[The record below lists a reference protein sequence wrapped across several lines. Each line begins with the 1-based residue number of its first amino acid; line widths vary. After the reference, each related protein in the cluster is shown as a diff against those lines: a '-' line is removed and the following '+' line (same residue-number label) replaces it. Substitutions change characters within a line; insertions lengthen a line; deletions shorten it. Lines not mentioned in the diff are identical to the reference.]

1 MLRSL
6 KLTNFTAFAEAN
18 LRFSAG
24 LNVFVG
30 ENGVGKTHL
39 LKLPYAVMALS
50 AEEGR
55 RNSGGPTKALLQR
68 RIADK
73 LVSVMRPESLGRLAR
88 RKRGRQRCEVDARF
102 AAPPQRIAFHF
113 ATQSKSEV
121 VVETAPSTWLE
132 QAPVFLPTRELLSIY
147 PGFSALYDSR
157 HLEFEETWRDTCQ
170 LLGSPTIK
178 GPREANARELLTP
191 LEDLMDGRLLLDRNG
206 RFYLHSPTGTMEMP
220 LVAEGVRKLGMLA
233 RLIATGALASGG
245 CLFWDEPETNLNPKL
260 MRGVAEAILQVC
272 AQGMQV
278 FVATHSL
285 FLLREFEVLLGRGAY
300 ADAARRYFAL
310 SPPRT
315 HSSDTSDGV
324 TVMQGE
330 QLEDVDPLT
339 LLDEDL
345 EHADRE
351 AEAGAG
357 LPWSRRRCR
366 EPSAGH
372 PHRGRLPSSTSATRW
387 RLATCF
393 ASSKA

>member
-6 KLTNFTAFAEAN
+6 KLTNFTAFTEAD
-18 LRFSAG
+18 LRFSKG
-24 LNVFVG
+24 LNVFIG

-55 RNSGGPTKALLQR
+55 RNTSGPTKALLQR

-88 RKRGRQRCEVDARF
+88 RKRGRQRCEVHVRLAGAR
-102 AAPPQRIAFHF
+102 QRIAFNF

-121 VVETAPSTWLE
+121 GVETAPSKWLE

-170 LLGSPTIK
+170 LLGSPTVK
-178 GPREANARELLTP
+178 GPREAKTRELLAP

-206 RFYLHSPTGTMEMP
+206 RFYLQSQTGTMEMP

-233 RLIATGALASGG
+233 RLIATGALVSGG

-260 MRGVAEAILQVC
+260 MRGVAEAILQIC
-272 AQGMQV
+272 DQGMQV

-285 FLLREFEVLLGRGAY
+285 FLLREFEVLLWRGAY
-300 ADAARRYFAL
+300 GGTPRMYFAL
-310 SPPRT
+310 SPPP
-315 HSSDTSDGV
+315 TSLSETTDGV
-324 TVMQGE
+324 TVTQGE

-345 EHADRE
+345 EQSNRYLD
-351 AEAGAG
+351 
-357 LPWSRRRCR
+357 LD
-366 EPSAGH
+366 
-372 PHRGRLPSSTSATRW
+372 
-387 RLATCF
+387 
-393 ASSKA
+393 

>member
-6 KLTNFTAFAEAN
+6 KLTNFTAFTEAD
-18 LRFSAG
+18 LRFSKG

-88 RKRGRQRCEVDARF
+88 RKRGRQRCEVHVRLAGARE
-102 AAPPQRIAFHF
+102 RIAFNF

-121 VVETAPSTWLE
+121 GVETAPSKWLE

-170 LLGSPTIK
+170 LLGSPTVK
-178 GPREANARELLTP
+178 GPREAKTRELLAP

-206 RFYLHSPTGTMEMP
+206 RFYLQSQTGTMEMP

-233 RLIATGALASGG
+233 RLIATGALVSGG

-260 MRGVAEAILQVC
+260 MRGVAEAILQLC

-285 FLLREFEVLLGRGAY
+285 FLLREFEVLLWRGAH
-300 ADAARRYFAL
+300 ANTKRRYFAL
-310 SPPRT
+310 SPPPRT
-315 HSSDTSDGV
+315 RLSETSDGV
-324 TVMQGE
+324 TVTQSE

-345 EHADRE
+345 EQSNRYLD
-351 AEAGAG
+351 
-357 LPWSRRRCR
+357 LD
-366 EPSAGH
+366 
-372 PHRGRLPSSTSATRW
+372 
-387 RLATCF
+387 
-393 ASSKA
+393 